1 MTKRP
6 RPFTAETRSVELS
19 GASRTITNDDLLEAF
34 NDLSNYVKEATRRLE
49 TVTGE
54 AAAVPPG
61 PPAPPGSQTSAADPE
76 KIIRKVAA
84 LKAANPDDDEI
95 PLARQELETVV
106 EATETAANEIMDLS
120 ENIQATTDKIR
131 DDVSKGNTDNV
142 EAHCAVMDE
151 AATNLL
157 MACGFQDLTGQR
169 INKVVNA
176 LIHLEG
182 QINDLFETLEI
193 TRGTGE
199 GGLHAFAPDD
209 KRPDTDLLHGPQ
221 DEGKGISQAD
231 IDAMFD

>member
-6 RPFTAETRSVELS
+6 RPFTAETRSAELS

-34 NDLSNYVKEATRRLE
+34 NDLSNYVKEATHRLE
-49 TVTGE
+49 TVTAE
-54 AAAVPPG
+54 AATVPPAFQA
-61 PPAPPGSQTSAADPE
+61 PPAPSADLE
-76 KIIRKVAA
+76 KIKREVAA
-84 LKAANPDDDEI
+84 LKAADPDDDEI
-95 PLARQELETVV
+95 PLARQELKTVV
-106 EATETAANEIMDLS
+106 EATDTAANEIMNLS
-120 ENIQATTDKIR
+120 ENIQAAADKIR
-131 DDVSKGNTDNV
+131 GDVAKGNTDTV
-142 EAHCAVMDE
+142 EAHCEVIDE

-176 LIHLEG
+176 LTHLEG
-182 QINDLFETLEI
+182 QIDGLFETLGI
-193 TRGTGE
+193 SQGTGE

-221 DEGKGISQAD
+221 DEGEGISQAE

>member
-6 RPFTAETRSVELS
+6 RPFTAEIRSAELS

-54 AAAVPPG
+54 TAAVPP
-61 PPAPPGSQTSAADPE
+61 APPTSQMPAADLE

-95 PLARQELETVV
+95 PLARQELATVV
-106 EATETAANEIMDLS
+106 EATDTAANEIMNLS
-120 ENIQATTDKIR
+120 EDIQDAADKIR
-131 DDVSKGNTDNV
+131 GDISDGKTDNV
-142 EAHCAVMDE
+142 EAYCDVMDE

-176 LIHLEG
+176 LTHLEG
-182 QINDLFETLEI
+182 LIDDLFKTLEI
-193 TRGTGE
+193 AQGTGE
-199 GGLHAFAPDD
+199 GGLHVSAPGD
-209 KRPDTDLLHGPQ
+209 KRPDNDLLHGPQ
-221 DEGKGISQAD
+221 DEGEGISQAE

>member
-6 RPFTAETRSVELS
+6 RPFTAETRSAELS

-49 TVTGE
+49 TVTAE
-54 AAAVPPG
+54 TAAVPPA
-61 PPAPPGSQTSAADPE
+61 PPASQTTAADLE

-84 LKAANPDDDEI
+84 LKAANPEDDEI
-95 PLARQELETVV
+95 PLARQELATVV
-106 EATETAANEIMDLS
+106 EATETAANEIMNLS
-120 ENIQATTDKIR
+120 ENIQAATDKIR
-131 DDVSKGNTDNV
+131 DDVSKGKTDNV
-142 EAHCAVMDE
+142 EAHCDVMDE

-176 LIHLEG
+176 LTHLEG
-182 QINDLFETLEI
+182 QIDDLFEMLEI
-193 TRGTGE
+193 AQGTGE
-199 GGLHAFAPDD
+199 GGLHVSAPDD
-209 KRPDTDLLHGPQ
+209 KRLDSDLLHGPQ
-221 DEGKGISQAD
+221 DEGEGISQAD

>member
-6 RPFTAETRSVELS
+6 RPFTAETRSAELS

-34 NDLSNYVKEATRRLE
+34 NDLSNYVKEATHRLE
-49 TVTGE
+49 TVTAE
-54 AAAVPPG
+54 AATV
-61 PPAPPGSQTSAADPE
+61 PPAPGADLE
-76 KIIRKVAA
+76 KITREVAA
-84 LKAANPDDDEI
+84 LKAADPDDDEI
-95 PLARQELETVV
+95 PLARQELKTVV
-106 EATETAANEIMDLS
+106 EATDTAANEIMNLS
-120 ENIQATTDKIR
+120 ETIQDAADKIR
-131 DDVSKGNTDNV
+131 DDVAKGKTDTV
-142 EAHCAVMDE
+142 EAHCDVIDE

-176 LIHLEG
+176 LTHLEG
-182 QINDLFETLEI
+182 QIDGLFETLGI
-193 TRGTGE
+193 SQGTGE

-221 DEGKGISQAD
+221 NEGEGISQAE